1 MLSQGDQQDL
11 IDLAE
16 KFKNS
21 GDDITL
27 VHLLDLV
34 QAKIPNNDSQEA
46 KDWCRYMD
54 CVNQA
59 WVSIHKENELVPW
72 PEVSISMFSFMIG
85 T

>member
-1 MLSQGDQQDL
+1 LVEWYGIFGKIAGMFLKKFEKSSDVIEVSFRNSNFLNMLSQGDWQDL

-34 QAKIPNNDSQEA
+34 
-46 KDWCRYMD
+46 
-54 CVNQA
+54 
-59 WVSIHKENELVPW
+59 
-72 PEVSISMFSFMIG
+72 
-85 T
+85 